1 MGIKINIDKDV
12 EKSLSKLEKEM
23 INNLKQKIESVSPKV
38 IDDVADV
45 ATKKLNEFYNIS
57 VMNFYASYPH
67 PIYDRRGS
75 LYNLFNIKREGDTLK
90 YWFEPSEITYRNGYG
105 GEDGLYTTVFKE
117 GWHGGANING
127 EMLVPYRIPPQI
139 YDGDKRPYLHG
150 KAKWKPA
157 VRSLSPYDAFIALKE
172 DYERN
177 GFRKDYRDIWIR
189 QLNNIGFKT
198 K

>member
-139 YDGDKRPYLHG
+139 YDGDKRPYLNG

-189 QLNNIGFKT
+189 QLNDIGFKT